1 MVIVDRDE
9 PLSPEHVSTVPLND
23 ARVVYL
29 RFRYAFV
36 TDAEGLKV
44 VDVTDPNNPKLT
56 PNNVIKL
63 SNANNLTLARTFAYV
78 AAGSE
83 GLIIVDVTNPENM
96 IEYARL
102 DDGLVDAR
110 DVVVASTNASL
121 YAYVADGVGGLK
133 VVQLTSPKSQP
144 RYYGFS
150 PDPVPEVIAT
160 FETEMPALS
169 LSRAL
174 ERDRAV
180 DETGGQVAVFSRLGS
195 GPLTEEDMRKLYLD
209 KSGKPWFVK
218 DELDTKQAEQK

>member
-1 MVIVDRDE
+1 
-9 PLSPEHVSTVPLND
+9 VPMND
-23 ARVVYL
+23 ARGVYL
-29 RFRYAFV
+29 QFRYAFV

-83 GLIIVDVTNPENM
+83 GLIIVDVTDPENM

-150 PDPVPEVIAT
+150 PDPVPELIAT

>member
-1 MVIVDRDE
+1 M
-9 PLSPEHVSTVPLND
+9 
-23 ARVVYL
+23 
-29 RFRYAFV
+29 
-36 TDAEGLKV
+36 
-44 VDVTDPNNPKLT
+44 TDPNNPKLT

>member
-1 MVIVDRDE
+1 M
-9 PLSPEHVSTVPLND
+9 ND
-23 ARVVYL
+23 ARGVYL
-29 RFRYAFV
+29 QFRYAFV

-56 PNNVIKL
+56 PNNVINL

-83 GLIIVDVTNPENM
+83 GLIIVDVTDPENM

-150 PDPVPEVIAT
+150 PDPVPELIAT

>member
-1 MVIVDRDE
+1 M
-9 PLSPEHVSTVPLND
+9 ND
-23 ARVVYL
+23 ARGVYL
-29 RFRYAFV
+29 QFRYAFV

>member
-1 MVIVDRDE
+1 M
-9 PLSPEHVSTVPLND
+9 P
-23 ARVVYL
+23 
-29 RFRYAFV
+29 
-36 TDAEGLKV
+36 
-44 VDVTDPNNPKLT
+44 
-56 PNNVIKL
+56 
-63 SNANNLTLARTFAYV
+63 LARTFAYV

-209 KSGKPWFVK
+209 KSGKPWFVE

>member
-1 MVIVDRDE
+1 MVRVALTGMCRSVRARVYHQRA
-9 PLSPEHVSTVPLND
+9 PRHCRGQTVPAMTRLS
-23 ARVVYL
+23 ARCRHCEPPFPVRSTQWHNRDL
-29 RFRYAFV
+29 R
-36 TDAEGLKV
+36 
-44 VDVTDPNNPKLT
+44 
-56 PNNVIKL
+56 
-63 SNANNLTLARTFAYV
+63 SAR
-78 AAGSE
+78 
-83 GLIIVDVTNPENM
+83 
-96 IEYARL
+96 
-102 DDGLVDAR
+102 AR
-110 DVVVASTNASL
+110 DCATVFAVRS
-121 YAYVADGVGGLK
+121 VADGVGGLK

-150 PDPVPEVIAT
+150 PDPAPELIAT
-160 FETEMPALS
+160 FETEKPALS

>member
-1 MVIVDRDE
+1 M
-9 PLSPEHVSTVPLND
+9 ND
-23 ARVVYL
+23 ARGVYL
-29 RFRYAFV
+29 QFRYAFV

-150 PDPVPEVIAT
+150 PDPVPELIAT

>member
-1 MVIVDRDE
+1 M
-9 PLSPEHVSTVPLND
+9 ND
-23 ARVVYL
+23 ARGVYL
-29 RFRYAFV
+29 QFRYAFV

-83 GLIIVDVTNPENM
+83 GLIIVDVTDPENM

-150 PDPVPEVIAT
+150 PDPVPELIAT